1 MIISMFLLNVVP
13 MIKVNPCQI
22 QGGDQR
28 TERDPKDRR
37 GTDHGKRPASP
48 QGKSSQEDSKG
59 KLSQRLDQ
67 LRDRGGRHLMKA
79 LKIASEGAG
88 QAHEQKCGGNGN
100 QARGR
105 LFVPN
110 P

>member
-1 MIISMFLLNVVP
+1 MIFSMFLLNVVP

-28 TERDPKDRR
+28 AERDPENRR
-37 GTDHGKRPASP
+37 GTDHGKRPAFS
-48 QGKSSQEDSKG
+48 QRKSSKEDSKD
-59 KLSQRLDQ
+59 KLSHRLDQ
-67 LRDRGGRHLMKA
+67 LRDRSGRHLMKA

-88 QAHEQKCGGNGN
+88 QAHEQKCGGNGD
-100 QARGR
+100 QAGRR